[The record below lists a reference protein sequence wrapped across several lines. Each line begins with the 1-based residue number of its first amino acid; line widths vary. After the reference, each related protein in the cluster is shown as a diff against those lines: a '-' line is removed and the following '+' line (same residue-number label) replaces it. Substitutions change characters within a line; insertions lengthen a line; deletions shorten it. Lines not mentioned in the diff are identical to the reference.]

1 MRTKSFFGG
10 GTGASTGTLLSR
22 QLDRR
27 SFLGSAGFAAGAVV
41 AATLVPLSVVH
52 ALPSQMPVALTPAPQ
67 DPTWNG
73 HVDDACGHW
82 PPYSHSIP
90 YDVAR
95 SSGAA
100 TMATTFETGAEPF
113 DYILMV

>member
-1 MRTKSFFGG
+1 MSGKAPKD
-10 GTGASTGTLLSR
+10 ASTTTLLSR

-27 SFLGSAGFAAGAVV
+27 AFLGGAGFTAGAVV

-52 ALPSQMPVALTPAPQ
+52 ALPSQMAPALTPALASTNE
-67 DPTWNG
+67 DASWTG
-73 HVDDACGHW
+73 HIDDACGHW
-82 PPYSHSIP
+82 PPYAHPIP

-95 SSGAA
+95 TSGAA
-100 TMATTFETGAEPF
+100 TMAMAVATDAEPF

>member
-1 MRTKSFFGG
+1 MSAKLPRD
-10 GTGASTGTLLSR
+10 ASTTTLLSR

-27 SFLGSAGFAAGAVV
+27 AFLGSAGFAAGAVV

-52 ALPSQMPVALTPAPQ
+52 ALPSSAAVALTPAPE
-67 DPTWNG
+67 DPVWTG

-82 PPYSHSIP
+82 PPYAHAIP
-90 YDVAR
+90 YDIAR
-95 SSGAA
+95 TSGAA
-100 TMATTFETGAEPF
+100 TFALAAETDAEPF